1 MSTKYVKLEV
11 HYNYNYFYA
20 AAKSEKRLNEEE
32 AGVID
37 LGRLES
43 SMQAAI
49 AGLTSEFT
57 NTVIARITPGIVGI
71 YAYTV
76 CVIATYT

>member
-1 MSTKYVKLEV
+1 M
-11 HYNYNYFYA
+11 
-20 AAKSEKRLNEEE
+20 NEEE
-32 AGVID
+32 AAVID

-57 NTVIARITPGIVGI
+57 NTVIARITPGIVG
-71 YAYTV
+71 YPCTV
-76 CVIATYT
+76 NGKSLSHF